1 MNYIKHLTGFFDKVA
16 KDKLLNPTHV
26 SLYIALFQFW
36 NINRFRN
43 PISIS
48 RDEIMRISKISS
60 LATYHRC
67 LKLLDAHGYIKYEPS
82 FNPYRGSHVFLFN
95 FSNDLKP
102 TLRNERTTSSFFEQV
117 NEQVNEQVVNKHCT
131 GNETGTEQVDEQA
144 LVRYINNTNSTNNLN
159 DSNSL
164 NLDEQ
169 AKKNENDNH
178 VFLNEDAQEK
188 EKSSAKKEK
197 EEMSEQLHST
207 KFETSSPAFAD
218 YNAEHTEN
226 SRQKSSAKKEEKE
239 LLPEENLLSEQETA
253 EHIRNLFSNQNP
265 KPPESNSQ
273 TPLPNPTIDEVLQ
286 FFREQN
292 YPEVEAN
299 KFFNYFK
306 SIGWLV
312 GGRTPMTDWP
322 AAARNWMLNAPK
334 YISNERTDRSKSFD
348 TSADKDYSEP
358 L

>member
-1 MNYIKHLTGFFDKVA
+1 MNYIRHLSGFFEKVA
-16 KDKLLNPTHV
+16 KDKSINPTHV
-26 SLYIALFQFW
+26 SLYISLFQFW
-36 NINRFRN
+36 NRSRFAN
-43 PISIS
+43 PISIT
-48 RDEIMRISKISS
+48 REEIMRISKISS
-60 LATYHRC
+60 FTTYHRC
-67 LKLLDAHGYIKYEPS
+67 LKALHDYGYIKYEPS
-82 FNPYRGSHVFLFN
+82 FNPYKGSHVYLFD
-95 FSNDLKP
+95 FSEELKP
-102 TLRNERTTSSFFEQV
+102 IKSEKKANSFFEQGNGRV
-117 NEQVNEQVVNKHCT
+117 LGKQCTSSETSAVQVDGQVV
-131 GNETGTEQVDEQA
+131 ES
-144 LVRYINNTNSTNNLN
+144 YINNTNTTNNLN

-169 AKKNENDNH
+169 AKKNENDSH

-197 EEMSEQLHST
+197 EEMPEQLHST

-239 LLPEENLLSEQETA
+239 L
-253 EHIRNLFSNQNP
+253 
-265 KPPESNSQ
+265 
-273 TPLPNPTIDEVLQ
+273 PNPTIEEVLQ
-286 FFREQN
+286 YFREQN

-312 GGRTPMTDWP
+312 GGKIPMTDWP

-334 YISNERTDRSKSFD
+334 YISNERTDRIKSFD